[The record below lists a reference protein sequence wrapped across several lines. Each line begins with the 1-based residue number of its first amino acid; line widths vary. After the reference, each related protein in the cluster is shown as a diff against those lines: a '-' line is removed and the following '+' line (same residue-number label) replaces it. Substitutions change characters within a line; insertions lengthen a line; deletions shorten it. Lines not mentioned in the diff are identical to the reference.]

1 MPGGLPGTVHLS
13 TSPLPQSES
22 SVIVLLLWPHK
33 LKRLQN
39 TGKKFVSYTII
50 MDINTLISMMLWL
63 SSSFFKRALY
73 VIKSSW
79 DCSVLI
85 ACTTGLLLVDVFWLP
100 PLALLVECCLA
111 RFRFGVPF
119 ESSGDEEF
127 EIDSYFMDHSDS
139 LSRTGMYRSPPS
151 GRYRVRDRDVCIRWE
166 PPWCWKFMNW
176 NSGVEVSKKL
186 KSYE

>member
-1 MPGGLPGTVHLS
+1 
-13 TSPLPQSES
+13 
-22 SVIVLLLWPHK
+22 
-33 LKRLQN
+33 
-39 TGKKFVSYTII
+39 
-50 MDINTLISMMLWL
+50 MMLWL

-151 GRYRVRDRDVCIRWE
+151 GRYRVRDRCVCIRWE

-176 NSGVEVSKKL
+176 NSGVEVRNWNHTNSNNKKTYRFWRHW
-186 KSYE
+186 YEFFDSLRHFAS